1 MGGNSKSLL
10 AYSDVKEVFDRAIA
24 SEKGVNLYFGTAK
37 ERDRFMFRSLYFRVL
52 DRRNNAILYPEPAH
66 TMHGASIYDTISL
79 LKRHDE
85 RGFKIVFE
93 IIKLKYDIE
102 EIP

>member
-24 SEKGVNLYFGTAK
+24 SEKGVNLYFGTTK
-37 ERDRFMFRSLYFRVL
+37 ERDRFMFRALHFRTL
-52 DRRNNAILYPEPAH
+52 DRRNNSILYPEPAH
-66 TMHGASIYDTISL
+66 TMHGSSIYDTVSL
-79 LKRHDE
+79 LKREDE

-93 IIKLKYDIE
+93 IIRLKYEMEDIK
-102 EIP
+102 